1 MEKEK
6 KIKKARIMNVS
17 NVNRYFVINKTTK
30 FHVLKNI
37 KFSVNE
43 GSFLSIMGPSGSGKS
58 TLLYILGGLDEP
70 DNGSVS
76 IGKRSLQQMNF
87 KEKSLLKKRDIG
99 FIFQFYNLVPNL
111 TVEDN
116 ILLPLILDGKNIK
129 DYDKKLDSILKSIGI
144 KELKKSLP
152 RNLSGGQQQ
161 RVAIARALIIEPK
174 IILADEPIGNLDSK
188 SGENVMKI
196 LEKINKD
203 MGTTIIQ
210 VTHSEEAAKYGTD
223 IIRMK
228 DGQIVSKQSLK
239 QGKRKRS
246 SQVNA

>member
-1 MEKEK
+1 MAKEK
-6 KIKKARIMNVS
+6 KRKKVRIMNVS
-17 NVNRYFVINKTTK
+17 KVNRYFEINKTTK
-30 FHVLKNI
+30 FHALKNI
-37 KFSVNE
+37 NFSVSK

-70 DNGSVS
+70 DEGFVS
-76 IGKRSLQQMNF
+76 IEKKNLQQMNF
-87 KEKSLLKKRDIG
+87 KERSLLKKRDVG

-129 DYDKKLDSILKSIGI
+129 DYDKKLDDILKSIGI
-144 KELKKSLP
+144 KDLRKSLP

-196 LEKINKD
+196 LRKINQE

-223 IIRMK
+223 VIRMK
-228 DGQIVSKQSLK
+228 DGEIVSNKTLK
-239 QGKRKRS
+239 QGKRRRS
-246 SQVNA
+246 SQANA